1 MFGVGKNVNGL
12 LVWTKKPHG
21 CAKRLCHKRAIGL
34 AKGKTASCKG
44 ISVNTAAFIAKIYT
58 TVIAM
63 PRRKFALFAS
73 VMDEL
78 RLLFALLFGKASELF
93 CTNRKVNITRTYGK

>member
-1 MFGVGKNVNGL
+1 M
-12 LVWTKKPHG
+12 
-21 CAKRLCHKRAIGL
+21 

-58 TVIAM
+58 SVIAM

-78 RLLFALLFGKASELF
+78 RLLFALLYGHLGEILCNKRKA
-93 CTNRKVNITRTYGK
+93 NRKLTYGI